1 MSGTDP
7 VFSTIAQLSGE
18 LQRKRISPVE
28 LVRMLLARIETFDPQ
43 LGAYVT
49 VTPELA
55 LEQARR
61 AEEEIRRGRW
71 RGPLHGIPLALK
83 DNIETQGVRTTAGA
97 KFLSNF
103 VPRQSAAV
111 VERLQRSGAVLLG
124 KTNLH
129 EFAYGVTTENP
140 HYGTTH
146 NPWQPGHIAG
156 GSSGGAAA
164 AVAAGLA
171 FGAIG
176 SDTGGSIRIPA
187 ALCGVTGLKPTF
199 GRVSCFGVVPLA
211 PSLDHVGPLARSA
224 EDAAILLGAIAG
236 WDRRDPAS
244 VRRPVPDFRAALRRR
259 KPGRKPLRGVRLG
272 RPREYFFDR
281 VSAGVLA
288 RIEAAVREFV
298 HLGAEIVAV
307 SLPHVHQAEDAGTT
321 IALAEAAQVHRQA
334 GYFPAH
340 AGEYSEEVRKRI
352 ELGSD
357 VRAVEYLAA
366 LAIRKELQ
374 KEFAAVLE
382 DVAAVLA
389 PSAPVVAP
397 RIGEKMLLL
406 DGAQESVRS
415 ALLRFNRP
423 SNLTGCPAISIPCGF
438 AQGLPVGLQLIG
450 RWWEEGQLCYLAAC
464 YQEVTG
470 FHLQRPIVSGE
481 NTLAS

>member
-1 MSGTDP
+1 MSGTDLA
-7 VFSTIAQLSGE
+7 FSAIAQLSGE
-18 LQRKRISPVE
+18 LRRKRISPVE
-28 LVRMLLARIETFDPQ
+28 LVRTLLARIETFDPQ
-43 LGAYVT
+43 LRAYVT
-49 VTPELA
+49 VTGELA

-61 AEEEIRRGRW
+61 AEAEIQRGRW

-83 DNIETQGVRTTAGA
+83 DNIETRGVRTTAGA
-97 KFLSNF
+97 KFLSDF
-103 VPRQSAAV
+103 VPQRHAAV

-146 NPWQPGHIAG
+146 NPWNLQRMAG

-171 FGAIG
+171 FGALG

-199 GRVSCFGVVPLA
+199 GRVSGFGVVPLS

-236 WDRRDPAS
+236 WDRRDPVS

-259 KPGRKPLRGVRLG
+259 KPGHKPLRGIRLG

-281 VSAGVLA
+281 VSTEVLA
-288 RIEAAVREFV
+288 RIEAALREFEQ
-298 HLGAEIVAV
+298 LGAEMVEV
-307 SLPHVHQAEDAGTT
+307 SLPHVHLAADAGTT
-321 IALAEAAQVHRQA
+321 IALAEATQYHRQA

-340 AGEYSEEVRKRI
+340 AGEYSEEVRQRL
-352 ELGSD
+352 ELGGE
-357 VRAVEYLAA
+357 VRAVDYLAA
-366 LAIRKELQ
+366 RATQKELQ
-374 KEFAAVLE
+374 KEFAAVFE
-382 DVAAVLA
+382 RVTAVVA

-397 RIGEKMLLL
+397 LIGEKMISVE
-406 DGAQESVRS
+406 GAQESVRS

-423 SNLTGCPAISIPCGF
+423 SNLTGCPALSIPCGL
-438 AQGLPVGLQLIG
+438 AGGLPVGLQLIG
-450 RWWEEGQLCYLAAC
+450 RWWDEGPLCYLAAC
-464 YQEVTG
+464 YQQVTG
-470 FHLQRPIVSGE
+470 YHLQRPTVS
-481 NTLAS
+481 